1 MDPFPNIEVKVED
14 TVAAPVWPPQHESP
28 APEHLL
34 PIMAVQFV
42 QAMTRT
48 VWRDMRALPEIYAL
62 TELACERFENS
73 NTLSYIHVAF
83 EEIEESRVRRRD
95 GGQAV
100 YTGGQTWP
108 THLSTT
114 RDITED
120 TDSGIVCVIRYKRGD
135 SSMFVQ
141 SALLHEIA
149 HALRRLAY
157 WRSRS
162 RAPSVAHTPGA
173 WIDIVHPWT
182 HDVSAAGALVS
193 ALDGAGLW
201 GRWRLDEAALKDLH
215 PTKGGI
221 HSGFGA
227 EHRINDGICAQL
239 LSETQDMCH
248 ADGSPLLEPI
258 SPLRFAL
265 IQRRLEVPGEP
276 LHAVFIGRQVL
287 MDDVDIDV
295 VKARPLLRWKAL
307 RNAVRVRDV
316 CCEAGGGRACA
327 RSDDSPTP
335 PPSPPPHSEDEQDDR
350 LSGALQH
357 LNFDEQRYE
366 CQ

>member
-1 MDPFPNIEVKVED
+1 MDPFPKIEIKVED
-14 TVAAPVWPPQHESP
+14 TVAAPVWSPEHESL
-28 APEHLL
+28 ASEHLL

-48 VWRDMRALPEIYAL
+48 VWRDMRAESEIYAL
-62 TELACERFENS
+62 TQIACERFENS

-83 EEIEESRVRRRD
+83 EEIEEPRVRRRD
-95 GGQAV
+95 GGQAL
-100 YTGGQTWP
+100 YTGGQRAP

-157 WRSRS
+157 WRSRR
-162 RAPSVAHTPGA
+162 RAPSVAPTPGA

-193 ALDGAGLW
+193 ALEEAGLW
-201 GRWRLDEAALKDLH
+201 GRWRLDEAALEDLH

-248 ADGSPLLEPI
+248 ADGSPLLEPV

-276 LHAVFIGRQVL
+276 LNAAFIGRQVL

-307 RNAVRVRDV
+307 RNAARVRDV
-316 CCEAGGGRACA
+316 CCEADGGRACS

-335 PPSPPPHSEDEQDDR
+335 PPSPPPHSEDEQDETG
-350 LSGALQH
+350 SAALCNISH
-357 LNFDEQRYE
+357 FDEQ
-366 CQ
+366 

>member
-1 MDPFPNIEVKVED
+1 MDPFPKIEIKVED
-14 TVAAPVWPPQHESP
+14 TVAAPVWSPEHESL
-28 APEHLL
+28 ASEHLL

-48 VWRDMRALPEIYAL
+48 VWRDMRAEPEIYAL
-62 TELACERFENS
+62 TQIACERFENS
-73 NTLSYIHVAF
+73 NTLSYVHVAF
-83 EEIEESRVRRRD
+83 EEIEEPRVRRRD
-95 GGQAV
+95 GGQAL
-100 YTGGQTWP
+100 YTGGQRAP

-157 WRSRS
+157 WRSRR
-162 RAPSVAHTPGA
+162 RAPSVASTPA

-193 ALDGAGLW
+193 ALEEAGLW

-248 ADGSPLLEPI
+248 ADGSPLLEPV

-276 LHAVFIGRQVL
+276 LNAAFIGRQVL

-316 CCEAGGGRACA
+316 CCEADGGRACS

-335 PPSPPPHSEDEQDDR
+335 PPSPPPHSEDEQDETG
-350 LSGALQH
+350 SAALCNISH
-357 LNFDEQRYE
+357 FDEQ
-366 CQ
+366 